1 MATAKITEK
10 STDKRK
16 AIMDACLSLFCESCF
31 QETSTASISQKAGVA
46 AGTLFLYFGNKEELV
61 NELYLECKDNYASFI
76 EEGIDKHTTFKSQI
90 RHIWD
95 KNLEWKLNNPEK
107 LKFMMQFCSSPY
119 ITKMTQEKAMN
130 RIRLT
135 NDVVKR
141 AIDNKEVIASS
152 PELLSAMISGYFHT
166 AALFLLEHPHS
177 KNLKKWS
184 EESFNFFWKGIN

>member
-1 MATAKITEK
+1 MAQVKVAEK
-10 STDKRK
+10 NIDKRK
-16 AIMDACLSLFCESCF
+16 AILDACLSLFCESCF

-46 AGTLFLYFGNKEELV
+46 TGTLFLYFESKQELV
-61 NELYLECKDNYASFI
+61 NELYLECKDDYASFI
-76 EEGIDKHTTFKSQI
+76 EEGIDKHSTFKAQI

-95 KNLEWKLNNPEK
+95 RNLEWKLKNPEK

-141 AIDNKEVIASS
+141 AVDNKEVNTSS
-152 PELLSAMISGYFHT
+152 TELLSAMISGYFHS

-177 KNLKKWS
+177 RNLNKWAD
-184 EESFNFFWKGIN
+184 ESFNFFWKGIN